1 MSRLSRPG
9 AETDGGRKH
18 LEVVGRNRPEC
29 WQDELDAEGQAEG
42 GERRLAAL
50 EALGH
55 QADERDQGGT
65 HGLESPPCPA
75 DGAGQQHVV
84 SADDVSGSLDRSG
97 LLDLVDNLLD
107 VLQRAGEP
115 RGEAVGEQAERLP
128 LLWTIPAR
136 NACARWVEPRVG
148 ADAVKAATTL
158 RVPGTSLE
166 ACQLPRLL
174 VNVFLAG
181 EAKTPSKL
189 HRPRP
194 ARVKA
199 VAGHLFVFLA
209 AWGSHHGA
217 PMRKTIGR
225 YSLALLD
232 RESVSPVT
240 VRGFGGAVNHEGIR
254 AATALPNRFPH

>member
-1 MSRLSRPG
+1 MSRLSRAG
-9 AETDGGRKH
+9 AETDGWRKH

-29 WQDELDAEGQAEG
+29 RQDELDAEGQAEG

-55 QADERDQGGT
+55 QADERDQGGA
-65 HGLESPPCPA
+65 HGVETPPCPT

-84 SADDVSGSLDRSG
+84 SADDVSGDLDRSG
-97 LLDLVDNLLD
+97 LLDLVDHILD
-107 VLQRAGEP
+107 VVQRAGKP
-115 RGEAVGEQAERLP
+115 RGEAVSEQAEGLT
-128 LLWTIPAR
+128 LCWAIPAR
-136 NACARWVEPRVG
+136 NACARRVEPRVG
-148 ADAVKAATTL
+148 ADAVKATTTL

-194 ARVKA
+194 ARVEA
-199 VAGHLFVFLA
+199 VAGHLLVFLA
-209 AWGSHHGA
+209 AWSSHRGA

-240 VRGFGGAVNHEGIR
+240 VRRFRGAVNHEGIR
-254 AATALPNRFPH
+254 AATPVA